1 MYKNLGVKQKI
12 MLTFGIG
19 ITIAFSLFYLIY
31 IRYGMSGTPG
41 AALTVLISLIVIFL
55 ALMLGEWGIARTV
68 LNPVLQLTGHARKLA
83 SGDLDFKVETDRTNE
98 MGQLS
103 IAFGEVQNEIKKI
116 LSEVIKFEQS
126 VSSGNLTLR
135 ADTSLY
141 QGDFREIAG
150 GLNNIMDM
158 ISNLVQNVKD
168 SASLV
173 AAESN
178 DISSGAQIMAQGAS
192 EQASSVEEISVTVDN
207 MSKYMK
213 KTSDNAATA
222 EELSGEVLRQAEAG
236 NSNMDRLLVKLN
248 EINVSSA
255 SISKIIKNIEDIAFQ
270 TNILALN
277 AAVEAARAGAA
288 GKGFAVVATEVKNL
302 AAKSS
307 EAAQETSVLLNDSIS
322 MAKDGLEIGE
332 TAHISLQKILTSIG
346 QTTQAISQIAAD
358 AKHQAETVE
367 QINSGLAQVS
377 AVVQNNTA
385 TAEQSASSSQE
396 MAAQAAI
403 LNELVSKYRFSEGTR
418 KPKGGILLS
427 SAS

>member
-1 MYKNLGVKQKI
+1 MYKNLSVKKKI
-12 MLTFGIG
+12 LLTFGIG
-19 ITIAFSLFYLIY
+19 IIIAFSLFYWIY
-31 IRYGMSGTPG
+31 VRFGMSGTPG
-41 AALTVLISLIVIFL
+41 ASLTILISLIVIFL

-83 SGDLDFKVETDRTNE
+83 SGDLNFKVETDRTNE
-98 MGQLS
+98 MGQLA
-103 IAFGEVQNEIKKI
+103 IAFGDVQNEIKKI
-116 LSEVIKFEQS
+116 LSEVIKFEKS

-158 ISNLVQNVKD
+158 ISSLVQNVKE

-178 DISSGAQIMAQGAS
+178 DISSGSQIMAQGAS

-213 KTSDNAATA
+213 KTSDNAAIA
-222 EELSGEVLRQAEAG
+222 EELSGEVLCQAEAG

-248 EINVSSA
+248 EIDVSSA

-288 GKGFAVVATEVKNL
+288 GKGFAVVAAEVKSL
-302 AAKSS
+302 AAKSA
-307 EAAQETSVLLNDSIS
+307 EAAQETNVLLSDSIT
-322 MAKDGLEIGE
+322 MAKDGLDIGE

-367 QINSGLAQVS
+367 QINSGLSQVS
-377 AVVQNNTA
+377 AIIQNNTA

-396 MAAQAAI
+396 MAAQAAM
-403 LNELVSKYRFSEGTR
+403 LNELVSKYRFSEDTQ
-418 KPKGGILLS
+418 KPKGRILLS